1 MLRLL
6 WFAIA
11 AHAAAQVN
19 VLTYQYDAT
28 RAGVN
33 SQETQL
39 TPATVN
45 SAQFGRIA
53 TFPADGVVY
62 AEPLYL
68 AGVDMGASGIHNV
81 VFVATEHDS
90 VYAYDAD
97 SGSSSPL
104 WQTNFL
110 SSDVTTIPA
119 SETGCG
125 HIVPEIGISSTPVI
139 DASTGTLY
147 VVASTKESGDYVHRL
162 HALDVS
168 TGTEKS
174 GSPVVIQGSVPGS
187 GDGGSTVAFV
197 PRNYKQRIGLLLANG
212 TVYIGFSSHCDLG
225 NYHGWLFGYD
235 ARTLQQSAVF
245 NASPNGDGAAIWQG
259 GAAPAADA
267 AGNVYAVS
275 GNGSFDGQTNFG
287 ESYLKFSPS
296 LNLLDFF
303 TPFNYADLN
312 NKDLDVGS
320 AGVVLLPDQPGP
332 HPHLMIG
339 GGKQGRVYVIDRDNL
354 GKSSSSSDSQIVSST
369 QVSPFYGNGA
379 FFNGTFYMC
388 LNGDFLRAYP
398 LVNNAL
404 GSPAI
409 SKFNVASPGCVP
421 SISANGATGGIVW
434 TLDRNNV
441 LRAFDA
447 NDVTRE
453 LYDSNMNSSR
463 DALGSAVKYSVPMVA
478 NARVYAGTQDSVA
491 VYGLLTSPAPLAVTN
506 AASGQSSIA
515 APGSLIAIKGT
526 SLAQSTQ
533 SASGFPLPTTL
544 AGASVTING
553 TPAPLLYA
561 SSGQINAQVPFEI
574 SPGSVTVAVNT
585 GSSSTLTIRAVAP
598 GLFLSCGGQA
608 AVVNDSGSVNS
619 PDQP

>member
-212 TVYIGFSSHCDLG
+212 TVYI
-225 NYHGWLFGYD
+225 
-235 ARTLQQSAVF
+235 
-245 NASPNGDGAAIWQG
+245 
-259 GAAPAADA
+259 
-267 AGNVYAVS
+267 
-275 GNGSFDGQTNFG
+275 
-287 ESYLKFSPS
+287 
-296 LNLLDFF
+296 
-303 TPFNYADLN
+303 
-312 NKDLDVGS
+312 
-320 AGVVLLPDQPGP
+320 
-332 HPHLMIG
+332 
-339 GGKQGRVYVIDRDNL
+339 
-354 GKSSSSSDSQIVSST
+354 
-369 QVSPFYGNGA
+369 
-379 FFNGTFYMC
+379 
-388 LNGDFLRAYP
+388 
-398 LVNNAL
+398 
-404 GSPAI
+404 
-409 SKFNVASPGCVP
+409 
-421 SISANGATGGIVW
+421 
-434 TLDRNNV
+434 
-441 LRAFDA
+441 
-447 NDVTRE
+447 
-453 LYDSNMNSSR
+453 
-463 DALGSAVKYSVPMVA
+463 
-478 NARVYAGTQDSVA
+478 
-491 VYGLLTSPAPLAVTN
+491 
-506 AASGQSSIA
+506 
-515 APGSLIAIKGT
+515 
-526 SLAQSTQ
+526 
-533 SASGFPLPTTL
+533 
-544 AGASVTING
+544 
-553 TPAPLLYA
+553 
-561 SSGQINAQVPFEI
+561 
-574 SPGSVTVAVNT
+574 
-585 GSSSTLTIRAVAP
+585 
-598 GLFLSCGGQA
+598 
-608 AVVNDSGSVNS
+608 
-619 PDQP
+619 